1 MSLKY
6 KLHDFKCEDC
16 NREWEDLSDD
26 ETSPC
31 SECGVIT
38 TKLVQ
43 CTGNM
48 GGYSILDDDRK
59 RQMMLTRSAEHTM
72 KELKKNP
79 EQFGEEGIKRSREG
93 QIRSVGGIKQ

>member
-1 MSLKY
+1 MTLKF
-6 KLHDFKCEDC
+6 KLHDFKCDDC
-16 NREWEDLSDD
+16 DREWEDLSDD

-38 TKLVQ
+38 SMLTI

-48 GGYSILDDDRK
+48 GGYSILDEDGK
-59 RQMMLTRSAEHTM
+59 RQMMLKRSAEHTH

-79 EQFGEEGIKRSREG
+79 EQFGELGVKRARAG
-93 QIRSVGGIKQ
+93 QVKSFGGM